1 MWLTLN
7 WIEIGLKVRFVTIN
21 ERAEFISARF
31 LAYAGSHRLIKRTG
45 INTVSPLA
53 RFKAMLTPELI
64 ATVFYGLL
72 SIVGGIIRYIK
83 SQSKVSLISG
93 GVSGLLLLILAG
105 IMNAGNQRA
114 VTVSAIIISLLIVV
128 FVVRWFK
135 TKKLIPAVP
144 MIFFGGY

>member
-1 MWLTLN
+1 M
-7 WIEIGLKVRFVTIN
+7 F
-21 ERAEFISARF
+21 
-31 LAYAGSHRLIKRTG
+31 
-45 INTVSPLA
+45 
-53 RFKAMLTPELI
+53 TPELI

-72 SIVGGIIRYIK
+72 SIVGGVMGYIK

-105 IMNAGNQRA
+105 IMNAGNQWA
-114 VTVSAIIISLLIVV
+114 VTISAIVISLLVIV

-144 MIFFGGY
+144 MIFFGVVSLILILS

>member
-1 MWLTLN
+1 
-7 WIEIGLKVRFVTIN
+7 
-21 ERAEFISARF
+21 
-31 LAYAGSHRLIKRTG
+31 
-45 INTVSPLA
+45 
-53 RFKAMLTPELI
+53 MLTPELI

-72 SIVGGIIRYIK
+72 SIVGGVIGYIK

-105 IMNAGNQRA
+105 IMNAGNQWA
-114 VTVSAIIISLLIVV
+114 VTVSAIIIALLIVV

-144 MIFFGGY
+144 MIFFGVVSLILVLS

>member
-1 MWLTLN
+1 M
-7 WIEIGLKVRFVTIN
+7 F
-21 ERAEFISARF
+21 
-31 LAYAGSHRLIKRTG
+31 
-45 INTVSPLA
+45 
-53 RFKAMLTPELI
+53 TPELI

-72 SIVGGIIRYIK
+72 SIVGGVVGYIK

-105 IMNAGNQRA
+105 IMNAGNQWA
-114 VTVSAIIISLLIVV
+114 VTVSAIVISLLVIV

-144 MIFFGGY
+144 MIFFGVVSLILILS